1 MKKLFL
7 IFLALPLF
15 GQTTYTSSKY
25 KPVWYSS
32 TYEKTHGTYALF
44 DTSSIKLQWTT
55 SGKPEMKFFGP
66 AGNTLFYLDST
77 GTISTGTTSGGLLKA
92 DFDDSLNNAHTIT
105 GLWKFGANV
114 AVNSGYSFISKDA
127 DSDTL
132 AINVSGFSTTNTKA
146 AGPVAFQLKD
156 GATSLML
163 VDTLGYTGIGTV
175 TPLTYLHVYKG
186 SDPGTSG
193 LGIFETVASGAN
205 TRNIILK
212 NSGTANNTQAQL
224 EFHTLDAGSNIARLA
239 LINGNMSDNTATT
252 PDGKLIFQTLT
263 DGALSSVMTLYS
275 RKAGIGTEDPQHLL
289 SIVGGTPIT
298 NIVDSDIN
306 KLRNTAA
313 QATDSSSL
321 KLDASTTF
329 PTIQFSGGDGD
340 QYTISGNT
348 SDQAVFAGASGG
360 YTFDSYG
367 SFTGGVVINNTA
379 VAPTAIS
386 GRMYFQGIN
395 NADADTLLF
404 YNGTAWK
411 QFISL

>member
-7 IFLALPLF
+7 IFLALPLL

-66 AGNTLFYLDST
+66 TGNTLFYLDST
-77 GTISTGTTSGGLLKA
+77 GTISTGVITGGLLKA
-92 DFDDSLNNAHTIT
+92 NFDDSLNNAHTIT
-105 GLWKFGANV
+105 GAWKFGGNV
-114 AVNSGYSFISKDA
+114 GAVPNGQVGVGKNAGNGYLKLMASDGDTISMY
-127 DSDTL
+127 S
-132 AINVSGFSTTNTKA
+132 NTSSSY
-146 AGPVAFQLKD
+146 LKSKNKIYFYN
-156 GATSLML
+156 GASYFL
-163 VDTLGYTGIGTV
+163 
-175 TPLTYLHVYKG
+175 
-186 SDPGTSG
+186 
-193 LGIFETVASGAN
+193 F
-205 TRNIILK
+205 
-212 NSGTANNTQAQL
+212 SGT
-224 EFHTLDAGSNIARLA
+224 
-239 LINGNMSDNTATT
+239 
-252 PDGKLIFQTLT
+252 
-263 DGALSSVMTLYS
+263 
-275 RKAGIGTEDPQHLL
+275 
-289 SIVGGTPIT
+289 SIVG
-298 NIVDSDIN
+298 V
-306 KLRNTAA
+306 
-313 QATDSSSL
+313 
-321 KLDASTTF
+321 
-329 PTIQFSGGDGD
+329 DGD
-340 QYTISGNT
+340 LYLGDVTSRISDGFFKDGIWLGGHGSTPTFFLGSHDDITSQDDSCFTIEMSSGQPLVSYFASDGDSYTQSINT

-395 NADADTLLF
+395 NADADTLFF